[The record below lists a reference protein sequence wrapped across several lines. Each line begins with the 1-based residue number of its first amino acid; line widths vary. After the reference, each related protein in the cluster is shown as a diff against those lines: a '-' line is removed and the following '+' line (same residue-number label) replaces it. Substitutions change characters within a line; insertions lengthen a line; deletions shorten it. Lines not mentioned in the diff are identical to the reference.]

1 MAVDIR
7 AVVTCSAGELI
18 SGSTSD
24 SYRAETGII
33 FQRGSC
39 VVRGRRALSTGTP
52 VSFTFRN
59 SSRIGRVPRRLLV
72 LGSSYNPSDNSTAI
86 ELGCDFTLLQTF
98 RENKVYRAD
107 MGGIGDPS
115 LDDEDAKIVTVP
127 LLASNIATAILGKL
141 GLGGSAA
148 LSNKFSVDEFD
159 LRAGYVSVLSDLLQS
174 ENLVAWAGEG
184 GTMRTANVTSVVG
197 SGFLNE
203 SNIVDVQPLSIGT
216 PPAKNNSV
224 TYSTLKLKEPD
235 DAKKIE
241 SLNWERDE
249 SYGVVT
255 QVTVENPIKPGVG
268 GTTEW
273 QIPAS
278 FKYTYTPYTLVET
291 TYDSLNRVAKR
302 VTTENSIVAAI
313 APGYV
318 QHISGRSLSQ
328 SSGGIGE
335 YVITQ
340 TTPPEGN
347 VVLTTITT
355 EVTSYKVPAPSE
367 FKGSAYPEGYEIV
380 DTVTTTV
387 EEPLLKLTSSTNI
400 YSSAGKLNQEFAYG
414 ISGARFLASRQIRKM
429 ETAIGA
435 EGQQVTKV
443 LTEEYLCQAYTQEGQ
458 QAIVEAIEVNGELVE
473 FFTSGKA
480 VEIFSNAA
488 KSIKMLGTR
497 YDIASGRELWL
508 QQRPPQGKRTI
519 AAWAKGGDPNN
530 GWKTQS
536 VGATESVSGTG
547 FGSAGFSL
555 PYAPDDQFIKIVADG
570 SVSYKAIRSDA
581 PTKARNYL
589 RAQLSL
595 RAGLRHGV
603 NVKAS
608 AFAFNQPVGAGIS
621 VGFKG
626 ISVYGFAE
634 GVSYTMSPEGVI
646 VSVDVVPLGTGGG

>member
-1 MAVDIR
+1 MPVDIR

-18 SGSTSD
+18 SASTSD

-39 VVRGRRALSTGTP
+39 VVRGRRALSVGTP
-52 VSFTFRN
+52 VNFTFRN
-59 SSRIGRVPRRLLV
+59 AVRTGRLQRRLLV
-72 LGSSYNPSDNSTAI
+72 LGTSYNGSDKTTTI

-107 MGGIGDPS
+107 IGGIGDPS

-127 LLASNIATAILGKL
+127 LLASSIANAICAKL
-141 GLGGSAA
+141 GLGGGVG
-148 LSNKFSVDEFD
+148 LTNKFSVDEFD
-159 LRAGYVSVLSDLLQS
+159 LRAGYVSVLGDLLQS
-174 ENLVAWAGEG
+174 ENKIAYINQG
-184 GTMRTANVTSVVG
+184 GAVQILT
-197 SGFLNE
+197 
-203 SNIVDVQPLSIGT
+203 VDVASGGPMLSDSSIIDTQPLSIGT
-216 PPAKNNSV
+216 PPARNNSV
-224 TYSTLKLKEPD
+224 TYSTLKLNQPD

-249 SYGVVT
+249 SYGLVT
-255 QVTVENPIKPGVG
+255 TITVDNPIEPGIG

-273 QIPAS
+273 VIPAA

-291 TYDSLNRVAKR
+291 TYDTFNRVEKR
-302 VTTENSIVAAI
+302 VTTENTIVAAI

-328 SSGGIGE
+328 SSGGIGQ

-340 TTPPEGN
+340 KTPPEGN
-347 VVLTTITT
+347 VVVSTITT
-355 EVTSYKVPAPSE
+355 EVTSYKVAADPA
-367 FKGSAYPEGYEIV
+367 FKGSTYPEGYEIV
-380 DTVTTTV
+380 DTVTTTID
-387 EEPLLKLTSSTNI
+387 EPVLKLTSSTNI
-400 YSSAGKLNQEFAYG
+400 YSLAGKLNQAFDYG
-414 ISGARFLASRQIRKM
+414 IDGKRFIASRQIKKM

-435 EGQQVTKV
+435 QGQQITKV
-443 LTEEYLCQAYTQEGQ
+443 LTEEYQCHAYTQEGQ
-458 QAIVEAIEVNGELVE
+458 QAIVEAIEVNGEQE
-473 FFTSGKA
+473 QFFTSGKA
-480 VEIFSNAA
+480 QQIFVDAA
-488 KSIKMLGTR
+488 KSLKMIGTR

-536 VGATESVSGTG
+536 VGSTESVNGTG

-555 PYAPDDQFIKIVADG
+555 PYAPDDQFIKIVTNG
-570 SVSYKAIRSDA
+570 EVSYKAIPSDA
-581 PTKARNYL
+581 PQKARNYL
-589 RAQLSL
+589 RAQLRL

-608 AFAFNQPVGAGIS
+608 AFAFNQPVGSGVS
-621 VGFKG
+621 VSFNGVG
-626 ISVYGFAE
+626 VSGFAE

-646 VSVDVVPLGTGGG
+646 VSIDVVPLGTLGG